1 MINAVTLSF
10 GEYPAKTK
18 IALKKKTQAHSH
30 FVQGTGTLK
39 QMFKAAF

>member
-1 MINAVTLSF
+1 MINAVTWSF
-10 GEYPAKTK
+10 GEYPAMAK
-18 IALKKKTQAHSH
+18 IAIKKTQAHSH